1 MSLIPHPITVWK
13 LSGSHISEEIMK
25 LIFEPVLLKQF
36 FNSQYFENKYVNWE
50 IRTHNLEWNTF
61 APAGRNANH

>member
-1 MSLIPHPITVWK
+1 
-13 LSGSHISEEIMK
+13 MK